1 MAEQTM
7 DRPAAT
13 PEGGAHAHG
22 DHPTPRLYVQ
32 IAVVLFVLTA
42 MEFST
47 YFIEFGAMTTPLL
60 VILMAI
66 KFVMVAGFFM
76 HLKYDT
82 RLFTR
87 LMAVGLFGALGLYVI
102 TLLSMAE
109 ITRRFLGPTWTS
121 SSAAWRSRRGSP
133 WTSPCCAS
141 GWSPATSGWCAAT
154 AS

>member
-7 DRPAAT
+7 DRPAT
-13 PEGGAHAHG
+13 VPGGGDHAHG

-47 YFIEFGAMTTPLL
+47 YFIEFGAMTTPML

-66 KFVMVAGFFM
+66 KFVLVAGFFM

-87 LMAVGLFGALGLYVI
+87 LMGVGLFGALGLYVI
-102 TLLSMAE
+102 ALLAMAE
-109 ITRRFLGPTWTS
+109 ITRNTGF
-121 SSAAWRSRRGSP
+121 
-133 WTSPCCAS
+133 
-141 GWSPATSGWCAAT
+141 
-154 AS
+154 

>member
-1 MAEQTM
+1 MAQQSATA
-7 DRPAAT
+7 PAT
-13 PEGGAHAHG
+13 TSGGGETVPH

-32 IAVVLFVLTA
+32 IAVALFVLTA

-82 RLFTR
+82 RLFSR
-87 LMAVGLFGALGLYVI
+87 LMGVGLFGALGLYVI
-102 TLLSMAE
+102 ALLSMAE
-109 ITRRFLGPTWTS
+109 ITRNTGF
-121 SSAAWRSRRGSP
+121 
-133 WTSPCCAS
+133 
-141 GWSPATSGWCAAT
+141 
-154 AS
+154 

>member
-7 DRPAAT
+7 ERPGT
-13 PEGGAHAHG
+13 VPGGGDHAHG

-32 IAVVLFVLTA
+32 IAGILFVLTA

-47 YFIEFGAMTTPLL
+47 YFIEFGGLTTPLL

-87 LMAVGLFGALGLYVI
+87 LMAVGLFGALGLYAI
-102 TLLSMAE
+102 AILSLLE
-109 ITRRFLGPTWTS
+109 ITRNVGF
-121 SSAAWRSRRGSP
+121 
-133 WTSPCCAS
+133 
-141 GWSPATSGWCAAT
+141 
-154 AS
+154 

>member
-13 PEGGAHAHG
+13 PEGGEHAHG

-32 IAVVLFVLTA
+32 VAVGLFVLTA

-47 YFIEFGAMTTPLL
+47 YFIEFGAMATPLL

-87 LMAVGLFGALGLYVI
+87 LMGVGLFGALGLYLI
-102 TLLSMAE
+102 ALLSMAE
-109 ITRRFLGPTWTS
+109 ITRNVGF
-121 SSAAWRSRRGSP
+121 
-133 WTSPCCAS
+133 
-141 GWSPATSGWCAAT
+141 
-154 AS
+154 

>member
-32 IAVVLFVLTA
+32 VALVLFVLTA

-47 YFIEFGAMTTPLL
+47 YFIEFGGMTTPML

-76 HLKYDT
+76 HLKFDSK
-82 RLFTR
+82 LFSR
-87 LMAVGLFGALGLYVI
+87 LMYGGLLLALGLYTVAV
-102 TLLSMAE
+102 MVMV
-109 ITRRFLGPTWTS
+109 FD
-121 SSAAWRSRRGSP
+121 SAPSL
-133 WTSPCCAS
+133 
-141 GWSPATSGWCAAT
+141 
-154 AS
+154 

>member
-1 MAEQTM
+1 MTN
-7 DRPAAT
+7 DT
-13 PEGGAHAHG
+13 AHVEHG

-32 IAVVLFVLTA
+32 VAAALFVLTA

-47 YFIEFGAMTTPLL
+47 YFIEFGVMTTPML

-87 LMAVGLFGALGLYVI
+87 LMVTGLIGAGVLYTI
-102 TLLSMAE
+102 TLAALAE
-109 ITRRFLGPTWTS
+109 IPLL
-121 SSAAWRSRRGSP
+121 
-133 WTSPCCAS
+133 
-141 GWSPATSGWCAAT
+141 
-154 AS
+154 